1 MPQNDQDICCYLRKR
16 PDGGLCL
23 SFATLT
29 IQLVH
34 PVCGHSKLSAEAIK
48 NRVVTNRSK
57 VPRGAGIF
65 MKYLTLNKEQHPLQV
80 TFWCKSGTKFSPPST
95 FERNCAEMKNC
106 AEIAVFQ
113 YSTRVLEEVK
123 HQGYAVAQTHINYIT
138 DLSPCPACT
147 RNIPILE
154 KNLELRFRD
163 IQFSYHQSFVLQY
176 LEYIAKSKEEQKFL
190 KSKEYWRSRREN
202 V

>member
-1 MPQNDQDICCYLRKR
+1 MPQNDQDICYYLRER

-34 PVCGHSKLSAEAIK
+34 PVCGHSKLSAEGIK

-57 VPRGAGIF
+57 VPRGASLF
-65 MKYLTLNKEQHPLQV
+65 RDSVTLTEEKHRLQI
-80 TFWCKSGTKFSPPST
+80 TFWCKSGTEFSPPTT
-95 FERNCAEMKNC
+95 FEPNC

-113 YSTRVLEEVK
+113 YSTRVLEEVE
-123 HQGYAVAQTHINYIT
+123 HQGYAVAQTHISYIT

-147 RNIPILE
+147 RNIPSLE

-163 IQFSYHQSFVLQY
+163 IQFYYHQSFVLQY
-176 LEYIAKSKEEQKFL
+176 FEYITKSKEEQKFL